1 MLTREDMLNG
11 AFVRAHETLLP
22 VHMRW
27 DAEKIR
33 ASMYSTLEE
42 RPMGAPVWIF
52 AYGSL
57 MWNPAL
63 AIEEMQRARLKGWQR
78 SFCIRLIS
86 GRAPLISPAECY
98 LLTRVE

>member
-1 MLTREDMLNG
+1 MLTRENMLNG
-11 AFVRAHETLLP
+11 TFVRVHEALLP
-22 VHMRW
+22 ANMLW

-33 ASMYSTLEE
+33 ASMNSTLEE
-42 RPMGAPVWIF
+42 RPTGAPVWIF

-57 MWNPAL
+57 MWNPVL

-86 GRAPLISPAECY
+86 GLSR
-98 LLTRVE
+98 TVQ